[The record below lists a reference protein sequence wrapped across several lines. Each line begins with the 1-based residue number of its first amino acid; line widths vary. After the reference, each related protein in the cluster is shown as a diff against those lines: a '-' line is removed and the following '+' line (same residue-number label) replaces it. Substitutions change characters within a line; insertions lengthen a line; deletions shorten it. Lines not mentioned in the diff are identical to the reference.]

1 MSCRIL
7 KVLDKTAN
15 TKYAAQ
21 QIAEQIQSWLPARA
35 TDPDSQHEITMLRNQ
50 LAELRQRIGEDVSD
64 NATPP
69 RPGQSSSSPTSN
81 TPAPPAFEPACLL
94 TVPTT
99 TNPWLADNMPS
110 TLAVQAF
117 KQWLTDLPVSEAKR
131 AVLTDNIAKTEAWWS
146 KQPAGALEQ
155 VERVAVMMGTPISLM
170 GKNYDVLNLLRT
182 MTAAISMTS

>member
-1 MSCRIL
+1 MVAAVVFTTELLSQLRTRGIDL
-7 KVLDKTAN
+7 DRVSHLSARQVGKVLDKTAN

-50 LAELRQRIGEDVSD
+50 LAEPRQRIGEDVSD

-117 KQWLTDLPVSEAKR
+117 KQWLTDLPISEAKR

-155 VERVAVMMGTPISLM
+155 VEAQS
-170 GKNYDVLNLLRT
+170 
-182 MTAAISMTS
+182 